1 MLIFVGIAII
11 NGMITIIN
19 KMVNLQ
25 AKQKLGMANGTLINY
40 LEGTAISLILMILM
54 GGSKMIDLSYLITI
68 PPIYFFG
75 GLFGFFSMILVL
87 IGMAKNQI
95 SYSTVVVLIGQL
107 GAGLMIDSIVTQKIV
122 PVKVLGIALVVIGVF
137 VDHYL
142 SHKPMKA
149 VSAPIH

>member
-1 MLIFVGIAII
+1 MLIFVGIAIV

-19 KMVNLQ
+19 KMVNLR
-25 AKQKLGMANGTLINY
+25 AKQTLGMANGTLINY
-40 LEGTAISLILMILM
+40 FEGTIISLMLLILM
-54 GGSKMIDLSYLITI
+54 GGTKLIDLSYLKTI

-75 GLFGFFSMILVL
+75 GLFGLLSMIFVL

-107 GAGLMIDSIVTQKIV
+107 GAGLLIDSIVTQKIV
-122 PVKVLGIALVVIGVF
+122 PVKVLGIALVIIGVF

-142 SHKPMKA
+142 SHKPTKA
-149 VSAPIH
+149 ELVPKS